1 MLADEEACQRPTTTD
16 LEARAETRMTDRS
29 KSETRGAAR
38 ARRAGLSIVCAT
50 IVMALAGPVAA
61 AESEYDAA
69 DSGNPVRMSA
79 YVLHPVG
86 VIYDY
91 LILRPAWWV
100 GSHEPFRTFFGR
112 KD

>member
-1 MLADEEACQRPTTTD
+1 MREQNLRRRLAAGGSC
-16 LEARAETRMTDRS
+16 
-29 KSETRGAAR
+29 AA
-38 ARRAGLSIVCAT
+38 LVI
-50 IVMALAGPVAA
+50 ALATAGPAWA
-61 AESEYDAA
+61 TEEEYDASDA
-69 DSGNPVRMSA
+69 GNPVRISA

-112 KD
+112 TD

>member
-1 MLADEEACQRPTTTD
+1 MKG
-16 LEARAETRMTDRS
+16 RS
-29 KSETRGAAR
+29 LRRRIAA
-38 ARRAGLSIVCAT
+38 AGSCAAL
-50 IVMALAGPVAA
+50 VFALAGTSPALA
-61 AESEYDAA
+61 AEDEYDAA
-69 DSGNPVRMSA
+69 DAGNPVRITA

-112 KD
+112 TD

>member
-1 MLADEEACQRPTTTD
+1 
-16 LEARAETRMTDRS
+16 MTDRS
-29 KSETRGAAR
+29 KSETRGGPR
-38 ARRAGLSIVCAT
+38 ARRAVHLIVCAA
-50 IVMALAGPVAA
+50 IAFSLAGPVAA
-61 AESEYDAA
+61 NETEYDAA

-79 YVLHPVG
+79 YMLHPVG

-112 KD
+112 SN